1 MDKNAVWYIPTME
14 YYSVVKMNK
23 ALVRY
28 MWTDLEDVTLEITS
42 HRRSQYYEVS
52 SSITTEV
59 D

>member
-1 MDKNAVWYIPTME
+1 MWYIPTME

>member
-1 MDKNAVWYIPTME
+1 ME

-23 ALVRY
+23 ALVCY
-28 MWTDLEDVTLEITS
+28 MWMDLEDVTLEITS